1 MSDLSHL
8 DKDGRVNMVD
18 VGDKKITQRIAKAE
32 GKIYINP
39 KIYKAIKKD
48 EIKKGNVLS
57 TAEISGVMAAKKV
70 ADMIPLCHQLNLNKI
85 DVNAELNKGYVKVES
100 MVKCDGKTGVEM
112 EALQAVS
119 IALLTVYD
127 MCKAMSKDME
137 IGEIHLLEKSGGK
150 SGKYTRSDRK

>member
-85 DVNAELNKGYVKVES
+85 DVNAELNKKYVKVES

>member
-8 DKDGRVNMVD
+8 DNDGRVNMVD

-32 GKIYINP
+32 GKIYINT

-85 DVNAELNKGYVKVES
+85 DVNAELNKKYVKVES

-150 SGKYTRSDRK
+150 SGKYTRRDRK

>member
-85 DVNAELNKGYVKVES
+85 DVNAELNKGYVKVET